1 MRPAIGMII
10 VQRKD
15 SGRRLLPDLEPR
27 DIWPRQQDS
36 MCGGAIVNVTPSER
50 LLGLKM
56 YSWFDLI
63 FFEDILDQTV
73 LSLDFLGQCRYV
85 LARTG
90 KRCYKLTHSVARSQ
104 WRISCHPTQMSFFNS
119 PGRKFLS
126 RSAQRDQKDLDH
138 VPVNRNDSP
147 VGGVVR
153 AVYCKCPVS
162 LSRCQQSNNL
172 AYPKHTH
179 THTHT
184 LFNHGFFFPC
194 WRKILKDCS
203 VFIPTSVGLMGPN
216 EYSRV
221 GLLNPISTDY
231 LDNR

>member
-1 MRPAIGMII
+1 MRPTIGMII
-10 VQRKD
+10 VQRKE

-138 VPVNRNDSP
+138 VPVNRQWLSCWR
-147 VGGVVR
+147 GR
-153 AVYCKCPVS
+153 KSS
-162 LSRCQQSNNL
+162 LLQMSGQYISVPTKQQSCIS
-172 AYPKHTH
+172 KTH

-221 GLLNPISTDY
+221 GLLNPISTD
-231 LDNR
+231 